1 MKALLVDDHVL
12 FAEAVR
18 PTLERMGFEVRVLTN
33 GDAAV
38 SAARN
43 DPPDLVLLDLGL
55 PGESGLVVGRRILE
69 EAPQARLVALTAL
82 VDAESVGRAMNLG
95 FRGYLSKDT
104 PVARFVTSI
113 RSVLEGDLVFPGRHA
128 RAAMAPDRRHNESA
142 QLLARQ
148 LTPREREVLVMLV
161 EAAPGGE
168 IARSLG
174 ISRNTVRTHIQS
186 VMSKLQVHS
195 RLEAAAFAARHRLVE
210 PKARA

>member
-1 MKALLVDDHVL
+1 
-12 FAEAVR
+12 
-18 PTLERMGFEVRVLTN
+18 
-33 GDAAV
+33 
-38 SAARN
+38 
-43 DPPDLVLLDLGL
+43 
-55 PGESGLVVGRRILE
+55 
-69 EAPQARLVALTAL
+69 
-82 VDAESVGRAMNLG
+82 
-95 FRGYLSKDT
+95 
-104 PVARFVTSI
+104 
-113 RSVLEGDLVFPGRHA
+113 
-128 RAAMAPDRRHNESA
+128 MAPDRRHNESA